1 VNDTAKTQTI
11 GQLAAEVERMEFLL
25 GRMYHRGAGSWET
38 GGTNR
43 GAFPDVYRAAV
54 GGDAGQPWC
63 TKFSGYAR
71 SRLGFHAAPGS
82 TTTTMFQSGWR
93 LQHWSETG
101 GTLGAHGDVQ
111 TTAADQTVASGA
123 GGSTLVETEDWRTL
137 THDLTHAQQDAH
149 RHHQDEAAA
158 RQAVTDR
165 WLATHPH
172 PQAGDIVVKT
182 RGSATGNAYSGG
194 QSHTMMVER
203 FAGHFL
209 YTIEGNRGDQ
219 VGARRMDL
227 TDPADTGQIIFLT
240 RMGTQFFGDPS
251 VPAPAQGGLAGLIN
265 EIIFSDTLLVG
276 LMHEVNSRLVEID
289 ASTGWI
295 ASSDADA
302 SVFEWQ
308 GGAGAAHGA
317 AASEH

>member
-1 VNDTAKTQTI
+1 
-11 GQLAAEVERMEFLL
+11 
-25 GRMYHRGAGSWET
+25 
-38 GGTNR
+38 
-43 GAFPDVYRAAV
+43 
-54 GGDAGQPWC
+54 
-63 TKFSGYAR
+63 
-71 SRLGFHAAPGS
+71 
-82 TTTTMFQSGWR
+82 
-93 LQHWSETG
+93 
-101 GTLGAHGDVQ
+101 
-111 TTAADQTVASGA
+111 
-123 GGSTLVETEDWRTL
+123 
-137 THDLTHAQQDAH
+137 
-149 RHHQDEAAA
+149 
-158 RQAVTDR
+158 
-165 WLATHPH
+165 
-172 PQAGDIVVKT
+172 
-182 RGSATGNAYSGG
+182 
-194 QSHTMMVER
+194 MVER